1 MPFDWAD
8 YLSLAWTLATAPDDA
23 SRRSA
28 ISRAYY
34 ACYGIAAS
42 YALSRDFPHSV
53 VTHDRVWSWY
63 RQMDDPIGGDIN
75 ALGKRIKDRR
85 LAADYRAHNDII
97 ATQAR
102 VVCGWADELVAL
114 LRTLPDAS
122 APRLAADA
130 PSGT

>member
-8 YLSLAWTLATAPDDA
+8 YLSFARTLAKASDDA

-34 ACYGIAAS
+34 ACYGIATS

-53 VTHDRVWSWY
+53 VTHDRVWGWY
-63 RQMDDPIGGDIN
+63 RQLDDPIGSDIN
-75 ALGKRIKDRR
+75 VLGKRIKDRR
-85 LAADYRAHNDII
+85 LAADYHAHDDII

-102 VVCGWADELVAL
+102 IVCSWADELVAL
-114 LRTLPDAS
+114 LQALPDDLES
-122 APRLAADA
+122 LELDISPER
-130 PSGT
+130 